1 MKQFFSVAFVVSVLH
16 LFEDLALVLIGRYT
30 EVHIGIV
37 FIAVILFG
45 LLIGALAKLRI
56 VKRFLGAENGN

>member
-1 MKQFFSVAFVVSVLH
+1 MKQFVSIAFVVSVLH

-37 FIAVILFG
+37 LIAVVLFG
-45 LLIGALAKLRI
+45 LLIGGLARLRI
-56 VKRFLGAENGN
+56 VKRFLGDKNGN